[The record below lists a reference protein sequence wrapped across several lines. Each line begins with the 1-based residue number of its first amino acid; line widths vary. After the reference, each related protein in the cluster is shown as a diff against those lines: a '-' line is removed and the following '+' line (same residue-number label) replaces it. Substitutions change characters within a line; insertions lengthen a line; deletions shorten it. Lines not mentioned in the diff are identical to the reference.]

1 MRIRKKAP
9 KPSAKRPP
17 LYFLG
22 YRGTRPMS
30 EELVLWYDQ
39 AYGGPLRIIHE
50 DQAPDSWQ
58 VSHGPWS
65 AHVVIPLPPT
75 HTVGLVDQLAWEHDL
90 EELQG
95 VVGLRGLRVDVQYE
109 DDNTPQSPPLS
120 SITDQQLLKGK

>member
-30 EELVLWYDQ
+30 EQLVLWYDQ
-39 AYGGPLRIIHE
+39 AYGGPLRITHE
-50 DQAPDSWQ
+50 DQSPDAWQ

-75 HTVGLVDQLAWEHDL
+75 HTVGLVDQLAWEHDKV
-90 EELQG
+90 G
-95 VVGLRGLRVDVQYE
+95 AVAPVVLAPAGTPDTDIPAARLARG
-109 DDNTPQSPPLS
+109 
-120 SITDQQLLKGK
+120 